1 MSSRNRSLTAR
12 EQIEIVDQGQTQT
25 QGLCTL
31 CLWERRLGVNGNG
44 EVGLDGSGWVEKGG
58 MVRDG
63 TGRDRVEGRE
73 GYPGWNRDTGRVS
86 FL

>member
-1 MSSRNRSLTAR
+1 M
-12 EQIEIVDQGQTQT
+12 
-25 QGLCTL
+25 
-31 CLWERRLGVNGNG
+31 NGNG